1 MTGTSGTADLQ
12 RRVVG
17 LSLIAAPAL
26 LLLADLI
33 DVHGD
38 GLSRICSQSRA
49 PHGLGAR
56 RAFGLRLARAGDRRS
71 RHLLRPKRPLL
82 ARLGGSLAIVGVG
95 GLAAQRGIHLVFVE
109 MVGDGIKR
117 APMQALFDR
126 VYGSIAIAVIVACA
140 IAGTYLS
147 QLLLT
152 IGLWRARIA
161 PI

>member
-1 MTGTSGTADLQ
+1 
-12 RRVVG
+12 
-17 LSLIAAPAL
+17 
-26 LLLADLI
+26 
-33 DVHGD
+33 
-38 GLSRICSQSRA
+38 
-49 PHGLGAR
+49 
-56 RAFGLRLARAGDRRS
+56 
-71 RHLLRPKRPLL
+71 LLRPKRPLL

-95 GLAAQRGIHLVFVE
+95 GLATQRGIHLVFVE

-126 VYGSIAIAVIVACA
+126 VDGSIAIAVIVACA